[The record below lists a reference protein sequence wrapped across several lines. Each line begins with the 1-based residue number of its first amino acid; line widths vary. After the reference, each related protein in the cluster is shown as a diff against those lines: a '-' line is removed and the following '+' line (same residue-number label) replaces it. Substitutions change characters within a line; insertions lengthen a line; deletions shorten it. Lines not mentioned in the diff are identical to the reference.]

1 MRRRALLFLT
11 LDGSN
16 ISSEVVLLVK
26 LGNSA
31 NFYKIYIL
39 GDQLMVVEGSIP
51 VDPAGGHRYWN
62 SIKTCESRVARTRR
76 TAQ

>member
-31 NFYKIYIL
+31 NFL
-39 GDQLMVVEGSIP
+39 
-51 VDPAGGHRYWN
+51 
-62 SIKTCESRVARTRR
+62 
-76 TAQ
+76 

>member
-1 MRRRALLFLT
+1 MLASSSAFGMGMETQDLRRNARRALLILT

-16 ISSEVVLLVK
+16 VSNEMVLLVK

-39 GDQLMVVEGSIP
+39 GDQLIMVVEWI
-51 VDPAGGHRYWN
+51 N
-62 SIKTCESRVARTRR
+62 SG
-76 TAQ
+76 

>member
-16 ISSEVVLLVK
+16 VSNEMVLLVK

-31 NFYKIYIL
+31 NFL
-39 GDQLMVVEGSIP
+39 
-51 VDPAGGHRYWN
+51 
-62 SIKTCESRVARTRR
+62 
-76 TAQ
+76 

>member
-16 ISSEVVLLVK
+16 VSNEMVLLVK

-31 NFYKIYIL
+31 NFYKINIL

>member
-1 MRRRALLFLT
+1 MFLT

-16 ISSEVVLLVK
+16 VSEEMVLLVK

-39 GDQLMVVEGSIP
+39 GDQSMVVEGSIP